1 MWQERLNEF
10 VTLFVVINPV
20 GVLTSFVATTGG
32 LSRPVQHRIA
42 ALACLVA
49 FLVLAFLEVAGGFV
63 LEKMGVSLRAFQIA
77 GGVVLFLIALEM
89 VRGEQHAPPKRATA
103 AEKVKALAIY
113 PIAIPKIV
121 SPGAMLAVVVV
132 GDDDRFNFVQLSLTT
147 AVLAVVLLITLFTL
161 LAAPFISRFIGE
173 TGASVI
179 SRVLG
184 LILVALAVTTVLN
197 AFGDWLS
204 LPKL

>member
-10 VTLFVVINPV
+10 VTLFVVINPF
-20 GVLTSFVATTGG
+20 GVLPAFMASTGG
-32 LSRPVQHRIA
+32 LTRPVQRRIA
-42 ALACLVA
+42 TLAVLVS
-49 FLVLAFLEVAGGFV
+49 FFVLVFFMVAGGFL
-63 LEKMGVSLRAFQIA
+63 LEQMGVSLRAFQIA

-89 VRGEQHAPPKRATA
+89 VRGEQHAPPARASA
-103 AEKVKALAIY
+103 ARKVAALAIY
-113 PIAIPKIV
+113 PVAIPKIA

-132 GDDDRFNFVQLSLTT
+132 GDDDRFNVVQLSMTT
-147 AVLAVVLLITLFTL
+147 AVLALVLAITLFVL
-161 LAAPFISRFIGE
+161 LAAGPISRIIGE

-184 LILVALAVTTVLN
+184 LILAALAVTTILN
-197 AFGDWLS
+197 AVGDWLS

>member
-1 MWQERLNEF
+1 MWHERLNEF
-10 VTLFVVINPV
+10 VTLFIVINPF

-42 ALACLVA
+42 ALAVLVS
-49 FLVLAFLEVAGGFV
+49 FFVLAFLEIAGGF
-63 LEKMGVSLRAFQIA
+63 LFEQMGVSLRAFQIA

-89 VRGEQHAPPKRATA
+89 VRGEHHAPPKRATA

-113 PIAIPKIV
+113 PIAIPKIA

-132 GDDDRFNFVQLSLTT
+132 GDDDRFNLVQLSLTT
-147 AVLAVVLLITLFTL
+147 AMLAVVMAITLCFL

-184 LILVALAVTTVLN
+184 LVLAALAVSTILN